1 LNAHEPTERRGPY
14 LFLLI
19 FLLLA
24 VGLVTVGY
32 SSYRNYERDYR
43 AAAEHQLS
51 AIAELKA
58 GELARYRKE
67 RLGDANI
74 IYNNPA
80 FSQLVRRFLEQP
92 QDAEAPR
99 QLQIWMEKCR
109 KDHDF
114 DRVRLLDAQGVTRL
128 SSPAGP
134 PAVSS
139 SVAKDIPDVLRSGRV
154 TFQDFYRSD
163 NDQQIYL
170 GLLVPILDEP
180 DARRPLGV
188 LFLRIDPHDYLYP
201 FIQRWPTPSLTAE
214 TLLVRR
220 EGNDALFLNELRFQ
234 TNTAL
239 NLRAP
244 LDRVTMPA
252 VQAALGREDVVEGI
266 DYRGVP
272 VVAALRT
279 IPDSPWALVARV
291 DAAEVYGPM
300 RERLWQM
307 VVLIGSLIFG
317 AGSGVGLVW
326 RHQRVRFYKERA
338 QGAAVLQESEARY
351 RALFETSADGILIA
365 DLETKVFKQANPALC
380 RMLGYTHEELR
391 TMGVADLHPRE
402 DLPRVMAEFE
412 AQVRGEKTLA
422 ADLPC
427 LRKDGTI
434 LYADV
439 NATTAVIG
447 HRTCLVGLFR
457 DTTERKR
464 AEAEGEKTLWW
475 QQGVNQVQQ
484 SLLAPASLEDKLK
497 SITDAIVRL
506 FGADFCRI
514 WLIRPGDLCERGCVH
529 AGVQEGP
536 HVCRYR
542 DRCLHLL
549 ASSGRY
555 THLDGQAHRRV
566 PFGAYKIG
574 RVASGED
581 HKFVTNDVT
590 NDPRVHNHEW
600 ARELGLVSF
609 AGYQLRIPGGETL
622 GVLAR
627 FAKHPIPP
635 AEDALLDGLSSTLAL
650 AIQQVRAAEALRES
664 DTRYRALFAGS
675 ADGIVVADIET
686 TTFRYA
692 NPALSRMLGYTED
705 ELRTMGVPDLH
716 PKDAVQSV
724 VAEFEAQARG
734 DKTLA
739 MDIPCL
745 RKDGSVVYAD
755 INSVPITIDG
765 RLCNVGFFRDITERK
780 RAQAELQNLH
790 KQLVAASRRAGMA
803 EIATNVLHNVGN
815 VLNSVNVST
824 SLIVENVKKSKA
836 SGLARVVVLFQEHPH
851 DLGAFITNDPRGK
864 HLPAY
869 LAQLSE
875 HLLAEQEGNARELDS
890 LRRNVEH
897 IKEIVAMQQN
907 YVTFGGVKELIDVVE
922 LVEDSL
928 RINAGALSGHRVE
941 VIREFETVP
950 PLNVEKHKILQIL
963 VNLLRN
969 AQHACQDSERADK
982 RLTVRVAN
990 GEGRVRISVMDN
1002 GVGIPPENLTR
1013 IFNHGFTTRKDGHGF
1028 GLHSGAL
1035 AAMELGGSL
1044 TVHSDGPGRGAAFT
1058 LELPCSTRENSHE

>member
-1 LNAHEPTERRGPY
+1 MNAHEPTERRGPY

-24 VGLVTVGY
+24 AGLVTVSY
-32 SSYRNYERDYR
+32 SSYRNNERDYR

-439 NATTAVIG
+439 NATRAVIDR
-447 HRTCLVGLFR
+447 RTCLVGLFR

-464 AEAEGEKTLWW
+464 A
-475 QQGVNQVQQ
+475 
-484 SLLAPASLEDKLK
+484 
-497 SITDAIVRL
+497 
-506 FGADFCRI
+506 
-514 WLIRPGDLCERGCVH
+514 
-529 AGVQEGP
+529 
-536 HVCRYR
+536 
-542 DRCLHLL
+542 
-549 ASSGRY
+549 
-555 THLDGQAHRRV
+555 
-566 PFGAYKIG
+566 
-574 RVASGED
+574 
-581 HKFVTNDVT
+581 
-590 NDPRVHNHEW
+590 
-600 ARELGLVSF
+600 
-609 AGYQLRIPGGETL
+609 
-622 GVLAR
+622 
-627 FAKHPIPP
+627 
-635 AEDALLDGLSSTLAL
+635 
-650 AIQQVRAAEALRES
+650 
-664 DTRYRALFAGS
+664 
-675 ADGIVVADIET
+675 
-686 TTFRYA
+686 
-692 NPALSRMLGYTED
+692 
-705 ELRTMGVPDLH
+705 
-716 PKDAVQSV
+716 
-724 VAEFEAQARG
+724 
-734 DKTLA
+734 
-739 MDIPCL
+739 
-745 RKDGSVVYAD
+745 
-755 INSVPITIDG
+755 
-765 RLCNVGFFRDITERK
+765 
-780 RAQAELQNLH
+780 QAELEDVH
-790 KQLVAASRRAGMA
+790 KQLVEASRRDGMA

-815 VLNSVNVST
+815 VLNSVNISVG
-824 SLIVENVKKSKA
+824 LIVESVKKSRA
-836 SGLARVVVLFQEHPH
+836 SRLAGVVVLLREHTH
-851 DLGAFITNDPRGK
+851 DLGAFIVHDPRGK
-864 HLPAY
+864 HVPAH

-875 HLLAEQEGNARELDS
+875 HLLADQEAVVSELDS

-897 IKEIVAMQQN
+897 IKEIVAMQQK
-907 YVTFGGVKELIDVVE
+907 YATFGGVKELVNVVD

-928 RINAGALSGHRVE
+928 RLNEGALSRHRVE
-941 VIREFETVP
+941 VIREFEKVP
-950 PLNVEKHKILQIL
+950 LLNVEKHKILQIL
-963 VNLLRN
+963 VNLERN
-969 AQHACQDSERADK
+969 AKYACDESERADR

-990 GEGRVRISVMDN
+990 GEGRVKISVMDN
-1002 GVGIPPENLTR
+1002 GIGIPPENLTR
-1013 IFNHGFTTRKDGHGF
+1013 IFNHGFTTRQGGHGF

-1035 AAMELGGSL
+1035 AAKEMGGSL
-1044 TVHSDGPGRGAAFT
+1044 TVHSDGPGQGAVFT
-1058 LELPCSTRENSHE
+1058 LELPLPAAGGLP